1 MFNPS
6 FIIQIFIGGIL
17 MGGIYSFIALGLTLI
32 FGVMKVI
39 NFAHGA
45 LLMLGMYTSYWL
57 LTIFG
62 IDPYLSVFVT
72 IPLFFVIGWLIQRFL
87 IESVLDAPHL
97 TQIVITLGLTMFLEN
112 IALFLWSP
120 DFRSVQVSYQEAKI
134 LLGDISISFTRLMS
148 FILAIGGT
156 GALYLFL
163 KGTDIGKAI
172 RATADDKE
180 GAILMGI
187 NYKQVYYIAFGIGA
201 ACVGMAGSFIT
212 PVFFVDPYIGGVF
225 VLMAF
230 VVVIMGGIGN
240 FLGALICGLIVG
252 VAESFGAIFM
262 PGSMKRV
269 LPFTLLIIIMLF
281 KPTGLFGRRTQ

>member
-1 MFNPS
+1 MFTPS
-6 FIIQIFIGGIL
+6 FIIQVFISGVL

-45 LLMLGMYTSYWL
+45 LLMLAMYASFWL
-57 LTIFG
+57 LTLFG
-62 IDPYLSVFVT
+62 IDPYLSVLVT
-72 IPLFFVIGWLIQRFL
+72 IPVFFGIGWLIQRFL
-87 IESVLDAPHL
+87 IEPVLDAPHL
-97 TQIVITLGLTMFLEN
+97 IQIVVTLGLTMFLEN

-120 DFRSVQVSYQEAKI
+120 DYRSVQVSYQEANI
-134 LLGDISISFTRLMS
+134 LLGDVSVSFTRLMS
-148 FILAIGGT
+148 FILAIAGT

-163 KGTDIGKAI
+163 KRTNIGKAI

-180 GAILMGI
+180 AAILMGI
-187 NYKQVYYIAFGIGA
+187 NQKKVYYIAFGIGA

-230 VVVIMGGIGN
+230 VVVIMGGIGS
-240 FLGALICGLIVG
+240 FLGALVCGLIVG
-252 VAESFGAIFM
+252 VTESFGAIFM

-269 LPFTLLIIIMLF
+269 LPFALLIIIMLF
-281 KPTGLFGRRTQ
+281 KPTGLFGRRA

>member
-45 LLMLGMYTSYWL
+45 LLMLAMYASFWL
-57 LTIFG
+57 LTLFG
-62 IDPYLSVFVT
+62 IDPYLSVLVT
-72 IPLFFVIGWLIQRFL
+72 IPVFFGIGWLIQRFL
-87 IESVLDAPHL
+87 IEPVLDAPHL
-97 TQIVITLGLTMFLEN
+97 IQIVVTLGLTMFLEN

-120 DFRSVQVSYQEAKI
+120 DYRSVQVSYQEASI
-134 LLGDISISFTRLMS
+134 LLGDVSISFTRLMS
-148 FILAIGGT
+148 FLLAIAGT

-163 KGTDIGKAI
+163 KKTNIGKAI

-180 GAILMGI
+180 AAILMGI
-187 NYKQVYYIAFGIGA
+187 NQKKVYYIAFGIGA

-230 VVVIMGGIGN
+230 VVVIMGGIGS
-240 FLGALICGLIVG
+240 FLGALVCGLIVG
-252 VAESFGAIFM
+252 VTESFGAIFM

-269 LPFTLLIIIMLF
+269 LPFALLIIIMLF
-281 KPTGLFGRRTQ
+281 KPTGLFGRRA